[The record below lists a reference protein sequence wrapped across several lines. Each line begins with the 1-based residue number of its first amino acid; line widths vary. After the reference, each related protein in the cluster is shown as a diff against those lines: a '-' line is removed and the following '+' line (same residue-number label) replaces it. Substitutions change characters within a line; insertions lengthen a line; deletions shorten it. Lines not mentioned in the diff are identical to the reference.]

1 MIAVTINKTI
11 TLYQS
16 AEIAGGSVD
25 SVVKN

>member
-16 AEIAGGSVD
+16 AEIAGGAVD
-25 SVVKN
+25 SVVKK